1 MMELQK
7 RKLIQ
12 MILGFFLGRVS
23 LFGIGPV
30 GIAFFASGYMET
42 GICIPLGI
50 SVLLGMITVFPLETV
65 LCHAMVMAAVLFMI
79 DLLEKRTVHIQKWY
93 VVLFLFLALVVMTLF
108 RVSFFP
114 YDSTWKFSV
123 VTEGVLAVAATG
135 ILYEGQHFLLERKKG
150 QYPGNEELLS
160 LVILGMFTAL
170 GMPQNSFLYLVP
182 VRLAIYFFILVIGYC
197 YGTGAGALAGAV
209 GGLCLLTVEDQTV
222 MVGVMAVMGILAGLL
237 RNQRKA
243 VLCIG
248 FFWGIVF
255 CSFFIGPG
263 EFPYTDFVN
272 VGLAGATFFFVPER
286 IFGKVKLHGGRW
298 EDYWESEKLQE
309 LLTYKLQDFSESF
322 YHLSAVLGQEDFFEG
337 EGYMD
342 KVSEVLSATSELVCE
357 NCEKAGCCAGYA
369 ALMKTEAVSEISVS
383 MEAGGLGAYAFP
395 KDFYEEC
402 TRQDQFLWEAN
413 GKLHLVNAMQSFQN
427 QINYHRKA
435 IAEQMKEIGE
445 SIGELSDQMPGVW
458 KLPAETREE
467 LKRELRC
474 IRVKTGEMAFY
485 EKHDGRVIIYMTGRT
500 SRGRCVTTREV
511 EEIFSRV
518 LKRQMRVLEKCR
530 KVFPVE
536 MEEFIFV
543 ETSQI
548 KADTGVSRKSGGKG
562 KISGDTFSCM
572 RVSESEFLLALSD
585 GMGSG
590 EEAYTESEK
599 VIELIERMTEAG
611 FSEKSAVKLINSLYV
626 TGEQSSSFATAD
638 ITFLNLYQ
646 KTAHFIKCGAST
658 TYLYHEGKLLA
669 IEGEAL
675 PIGIMSGMEP
685 YTAKCSIN
693 KGDYVIMMTDGVS
706 DSFSAD
712 TEELEKKMMHYAKSG
727 SCAQDFSE
735 KLLHTAVSI
744 CGGEPK
750 DDMSVLVVKLY

>member
-23 LFGIGPV
+23 LFGIAPI

-50 SVLLGMITVFPLETV
+50 SVLLGMVTVFSLETV
-65 LCHAMVMAAVLFMI
+65 LCHLMVMLAVVFMI
-79 DLLEKRTVHIQKWY
+79 DFFEKRAVLMQKWY
-93 VVLFLFLALVVMTLF
+93 VVLFLSVAFAVITFF
-108 RVSFFP
+108 RVTFFS
-114 YDSTWKFSV
+114 YDSTWKFMV

-135 ILYEGQHFLLERKKG
+135 ILYEGQRFLLERKKG

-160 LVILGMFTAL
+160 LVLLGMFAAL
-170 GMPQNSFLYLVP
+170 GMPEASFFYVVP
-182 VRLAIYFFILVIGYC
+182 VRLAIYFFTLVSGYC

-209 GGLCLLTVEDQTV
+209 GGLCLLTVEEQTV
-222 MVGVMAVMGILAGLL
+222 MVGVISFLGILAGFL
-237 RNQRKA
+237 RNQPRS

-248 FFWGIVF
+248 YFWGIIL
-255 CSFFIGPG
+255 CSFFVGPG
-263 EFPYTDFVN
+263 EFPYGDFVN
-272 VGLAGATFFFVPER
+272 AGLAGALFFFVPER

-309 LLTYKLQDFSESF
+309 LLKYKLSDFSESF
-322 YHLSAVLGQEDFFEG
+322 HHLSGVLGQEPFFEG
-337 EGYMD
+337 EENQD
-342 KVSEVLSATSELVCE
+342 RFSDVLAVTSEQICE
-357 NCEKAGCCAGYA
+357 DCEKAGTCTGYM
-369 ALMKTEAVSEISVS
+369 ALSASLERGESIPYE
-383 MEAGGLGAYAFP
+383 FP
-395 KDFYEEC
+395 EEC
-402 TRQDQFLWEAN
+402 IRQEQFFWEAN
-413 GKLHLVNAMQSFQN
+413 GKLQMENVMQSFRN
-427 QINYHRKA
+427 QITYHRQA

-445 SIGELSDQMPGVW
+445 IIGGLSER
-458 KLPAETREE
+458 LPRVLKIPLEVREE
-467 LKRELRC
+467 LKRELKR
-474 IRVKTGEMAFY
+474 IRVKAGEMAFY
-485 EKHDGRVIIYMTGRT
+485 EKYDGRVEIYMMGRT

-518 LKRQMRVLEKCR
+518 LKRKLRVLETCR
-530 KVFPVE
+530 KVFPME

-543 ETSQI
+543 ETAMLR
-548 KADTGVSRKSGGKG
+548 ADTGVSRLSGNQE

-590 EEAYTESEK
+590 EEAYTESER

-611 FSEKSAVKLINSLYV
+611 FSEKAAVKLINSLYV
-626 TGEQSSSFATAD
+626 TGERKNNFATAD
-638 ITFLNLYQ
+638 ITLLNLFQ
-646 KTAHFIKCGAST
+646 KKAHFIKCGASS
-658 TYLYHEGKLLA
+658 TYVYHTGKLHT

-685 YTAKCSIN
+685 YTSKIDIN

-706 DSFSAD
+706 DSFVEC
-712 TEELEKKMMHYAKSG
+712 TEDLEQRLYHYLEQG
-727 SCAQDFSE
+727 LGAQEFSE
-735 KLLHTAVSI
+735 RVLRDAVRNQ
-744 CGGEPK
+744 GGEPK
-750 DDMSVLVVKLY
+750 DDMSVLVVKMY